1 MKLPKRSMIV
11 LWLAFVPAI
20 AANAAAP
27 VPTPVN
33 EKAAIEWLRNN
44 AVTFADTSPT
54 PDEFRPLIDKLGSA
68 RIVGIGEATHGDHQD
83 QTFKAELI
91 KALIVA
97 GRIDTVALECSRQAG
112 ADFDAYTH
120 SGTGELAA
128 LIRSKRFFRTWQD
141 DEMAGLILW
150 LRAWNVTAASP
161 VRIIG
166 IDNQDANRD
175 ITVALDFVR
184 ERDPALADQ
193 LRAGVEPML
202 GDKALA
208 LGFYKWVVATPQAKF
223 DMVTKGVQAINAA
236 FGSHRAAWRNVPGYD
251 DADYAAR
258 LAAQGIKQFDLEAGN
273 PDVDQSTFSAEYN
286 NRRDVFMAA
295 NLIERNAGGHRTAL
309 WAHDLHVVPDID
321 SAQKASGWLTMG
333 SELRRQLGSDYASI
347 GFAWTAGNF
356 NSQSVA
362 GYTATAMRNRDWTP
376 QSLPNNRPE
385 DLGSTLNA
393 TGLPRFWIDLRTIPT
408 SIMPW
413 ATTPKFRGW
422 AGARVNPA
430 DWQTTDDNKLALV
443 PGFDLLV
450 YFHTITPSHMW
461 KKLPPEKP

>member
-1 MKLPKRSMIV
+1 MKLQKSSLIAM
-11 LWLAFVPAI
+11 WMAFVPAL
-20 AANAAAP
+20 AASASTP
-27 VPTPVN
+27 RPTPIN
-33 EKAAIEWLRNN
+33 ESAVIDWLRSN
-44 AVTFADTSPT
+44 AKTFADTAPT
-54 PDEFRPLIDKLGSA
+54 PDDLRPLIDKLGKA
-68 RIVGIGEATHGDHQD
+68 RIIGIGEATHGDHQD

-112 ADFDAYTH
+112 ADFDAYAH
-120 SGTGELAA
+120 SGEGDLAA

-150 LRAWNVTAASP
+150 IRAWNATATSP

-184 ERDPALADQ
+184 ARDPALATR
-193 LRAGVEPML
+193 LSAGVEPML

-208 LGFYKWVVATPQAKF
+208 LGFYKWVIATPQPKF
-223 DMVTKGVQAINAA
+223 DMATRGVHDIVAA
-236 FGSHRAAWRNVPGYD
+236 FASHRAGWRGEPGFD

-258 LAAQGIKQFDLEAGN
+258 LAAQGLRQFDLEAGN
-273 PDVDQSTFSAEYN
+273 PDVDQSKFSAEYN

-295 NLIERNAGGHRTAL
+295 NLIERSAGGHPTVL

-321 SAQKASGWLTMG
+321 PAQKASGWLTMG
-333 SELRRQLGSDYASI
+333 SELRRQLGNDYASI
-347 GFAWTAGNF
+347 GFAWTEGSF

-362 GYTATAMRNRDWTP
+362 GFTAAAMRNSDWTP
-376 QSLPNNRPE
+376 QTLPNNRPE

-408 SIMPW
+408 AIMPW
-413 ATTPKFRGW
+413 AMMPKFRGW
-422 AGARVNPA
+422 AGARVDPA
-430 DWQTTDDNKLALV
+430 NWQKTDDNKLALV

-461 KKLPPEKP
+461 KKMPLEKP